1 MYVYQITNIV
11 NNKIYIGITNN
22 IKKRWDNH
30 KCSNDP
36 DMVIARA
43 IRKYGQDNF
52 RFEVLFRNLSI
63 EEAKEKEIQLIKEKD
78 CRVPNGYN
86 VSKGGDYIEN
96 STRIGAEN
104 GRAKL
109 TEEEAQYIL
118 DHRNLPMYALYE
130 DFKDKISYESFKKLY
145 HHNTYTNLNTKV
157 QEYPYNWEFG
167 NQFCSKGLEYDE
179 VIDIRK
185 RYQNG
190 EYWREVYKDY
200 SNIYTNEWSFWNAY
214 NGNSYKLVMPEV
226 FTEENRKLHSRL
238 AKYNKPN
245 GRAVLQEEDV
255 LEIRRL
261 HKEGVTNSEI
271 YKAYPHVSSS
281 SIRRI
286 INGETWKYLL

>member
-52 RFEVLFRNLSI
+52 RFEALFRNLSI

-238 AKYNKPN
+238 AKNNKPN

>member
-238 AKYNKPN
+238 AKNNKPN

>member
-145 HHNTYTNLNTKV
+145 HHNTYTNLSTKV
-157 QEYPYNWEFG
+157 QEYPYNWEFV

-226 FTEENRKLHSRL
+226 FTEENRKLHSHL

>member
-145 HHNTYTNLNTKV
+145 HHNTYTNLSTKV

-226 FTEENRKLHSRL
+226 FTEENRKLHSHL